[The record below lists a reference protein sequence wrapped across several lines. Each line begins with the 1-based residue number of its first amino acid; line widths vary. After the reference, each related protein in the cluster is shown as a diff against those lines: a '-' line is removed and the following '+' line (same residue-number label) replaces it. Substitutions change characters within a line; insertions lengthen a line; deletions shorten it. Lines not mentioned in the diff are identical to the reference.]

1 MFRNPRENHE
11 QAGKIY
17 IKPSTGRPPTPPH
30 TSQATQN
37 NPFPPISASKSQTNK
52 KTLFSSK
59 EKLTKIKKIS
69 SIKTTVKPNTSILSF
84 FKKVDTPAKEESIF
98 LKNGN
103 KPLFKNP
110 SHNLTYAEIDIDE
123 DFDFSEGTRLIK
135 RQKLSPNY
143 TNEDEVITSQDL
155 LHQAQGD
162 GQNNYSKQ
170 TKSASNTESHAKSKP
185 HKIGP
190 FLEDS
195 DTDDESSLAISKSSV
210 LNYENSKV
218 ASQVVEKSSNRTTEK
233 SITGSAVESEHTKK
247 KSTFMISNEHLNN
260 YSAEPIEIQE
270 TLPKKDITTDTS
282 KGNCARLAFD
292 DAEPTESVHKET
304 RRPSDIWAD
313 FEDPEFSGDEIVGE
327 EFVGR
332 KWIEEQ
338 AELEVENCD
347 INKKNEPGEDIKQV
361 ENKFSSTKC
370 PVCDADI
377 RGINAELASR
387 HVNMCLD
394 GDSIPLSTSIH
405 TEAVDVKLISANNEN
420 KFSHKAV
427 IPNPCQTG
435 SIEIKVT
442 GSRSTS
448 AFSQLMSGKAED
460 SAWKNAAESEKSS
473 KGKPVHKRTCPF
485 YKIIPGFSI
494 CVDAFRYGA
503 VQGCNAYFLSHFHSD
518 HYIGLSSSWCHGP
531 IYCSKVTANLVKQQL
546 RVDHKFVIP
555 LDFDKKYEVPG
566 TPNVSVSM
574 IHANHCP
581 GSSLFLFEKI
591 SGKETQRVLHCGD
604 FRACP
609 AHISHPLLMPDIV
622 DSITGKANQQII
634 HVCYLDTTY
643 LNPRY
648 AFPPQDQVI
657 QACADKCL
665 ALRNEY
671 TEKDYHRRILKRE
684 HGNSDMSKYLESTMT
699 KSEKEVTSISPS
711 KEINQGRLLIVC
723 GTYSIGKE
731 RIFLGIARSLD
742 CKIFAPTRKMRIY
755 SALEDE
761 ELMSRLTDDPR
772 EAQIHVQ
779 MLMEIR
785 VETLQDYLKSY
796 TPYFSR
802 IVGFRPSGW
811 TYKPPSS
818 RGTQTA
824 TIPQILTSGSWRSS
838 FSLSDL
844 IPQRGSTPEV
854 SCFGVPY
861 SEHSSFRELTMFVCA
876 LRIEKVIP
884 TVNIGSASGRAKM
897 KGWIN
902 RWLAERRKN
911 GPIKIGGGKDEVCWD

>member
-1 MFRNPRENHE
+1 MFRNPRENYDHSG
-11 QAGKIY
+11 QNF
-17 IKPSTGRPPTPPH
+17 IKPSTGRPPTPPR

-37 NPFPPISASKSQTNK
+37 NPLPPTSVSKLQKNK
-52 KTLFSSK
+52 KTLFPSK
-59 EKLTKIKKIS
+59 DRQSKIKNIS
-69 SIKTTVKPNTSILSF
+69 SFKTTVKPNTSILNF
-84 FKKVDTPAKEESIF
+84 FKKVDIPVKEESIF
-98 LKNGN
+98 LNNGN
-103 KPLFKNP
+103 KPLFKNISP
-110 SHNLTYAEIDIDE
+110 NLTYAEIDIDE
-123 DFDFSEGTRLIK
+123 NLDFSEGTRPKK
-135 RQKLSPNY
+135 RQRSSINY
-143 TNEDEVITSQDL
+143 TNKDEVFTSQDL
-155 LHQAQGD
+155 IHQIHGD
-162 GQNNYSKQ
+162 DQNGYSKL
-170 TKSASNTESHAKSKP
+170 TKSAKDTKSHAKSKP
-185 HKIGP
+185 QKIGP

-195 DTDDESSLAISKSSV
+195 DTDDESSLIISKSSV
-210 LNYENSKV
+210 SNYQSIKTGSQAV
-218 ASQVVEKSSNRTTEK
+218 AESSNRIALE
-233 SITGSAVESEHTKK
+233 SITGSAVEPGHTNNKL
-247 KSTFMISNEHLNN
+247 SFEISNENLNKF
-260 YSAEPIEIQE
+260 STEKSEIQE
-270 TLPKKDITTDTS
+270 ISPKKIIAGAS
-282 KGNCARLAFD
+282 KGNCTRSSFD
-292 DAEPTESVHKET
+292 DAEQTETFHEET
-304 RRPSDIWAD
+304 TRPSDIWAD

-338 AELEVENCD
+338 AELEVDNCD
-347 INKKNEPGEDIKQV
+347 INKKSDPGEDMKQ
-361 ENKFSSTKC
+361 NQNNFSSTKC

-377 RGINAELASR
+377 RGISAELASR
-387 HVNMCLD
+387 HVNWCLD
-394 GDSIPLSTSIH
+394 GNSIPLTTSIH
-405 TEAVDVKLISANNEN
+405 TEAVDVKLNRAINEN
-420 KFSHKAV
+420 KNFHKAV
-427 IPNPCQTG
+427 IPNPCQKETL
-435 SIEIKVT
+435 EIKVS

-460 SAWKNAAESEKSS
+460 SAWKNAADSEKSS
-473 KGKPVHKRTCPF
+473 RGKPVHKRTCPF

-546 RVDHKFVIP
+546 RVDPKYVIP
-555 LDFDKKYEVPG
+555 LDFDRKYEVPG
-566 TPNVSVSM
+566 TPDVSVSM

-581 GSSLFLFEKI
+581 GSSLFLYEKI

-609 AHISHPLLMPDIV
+609 AHITHPLLMPDIV
-622 DSITGKANQQII
+622 DSITGKAKQQMI

-665 ALRNEY
+665 SLRNEY
-671 TEKDYHRRILKRE
+671 SEKDNYRRIIKRGR
-684 HGNSDMSKYLESTMT
+684 GNSDMSQYLDSSIT
-699 KSEKEVTSISPS
+699 KSGNKVISISPS
-711 KEINQGRLLIVC
+711 EETNQGRLLIVC

-742 CKIFAPTRKMRIY
+742 CKIFAPARKLRIY

-824 TIPQILTSGSWRSS
+824 TIPQILTSRSWRSS
-838 FSLSDL
+838 FGLSDL

-897 KGWIN
+897 KGWID

-911 GPIKIGGGKDEVCWD
+911 GPITIGDGEDEVSWY